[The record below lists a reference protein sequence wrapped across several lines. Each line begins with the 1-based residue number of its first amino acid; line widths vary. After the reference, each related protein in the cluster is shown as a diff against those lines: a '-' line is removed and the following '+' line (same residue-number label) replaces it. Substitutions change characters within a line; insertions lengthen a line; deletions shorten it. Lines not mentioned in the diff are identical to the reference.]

1 MPSEWNQ
8 LLAMWA
14 RMKSLSD
21 IAILIHNRQSDTIS
35 LSSLRSLW
43 SKSAMGRAPCCDKAS
58 VKKGPWSLEEDA
70 KLRSYIEQH
79 GTGGNWIVLPQK
91 IGLKRCGKSCRLRWL
106 NYLRPNIKHGG
117 FSEEE
122 DGLICSLYVSIGS
135 RWSIIAAQ
143 LPGRTDNDIKNY
155 WNTRLKKKLL
165 GKQRKERDRQG
176 NNNDI
181 RKGGLKNSMGSI
193 SGRENQIDCPYSFVL
208 CRNQI
213 TPTLAELPMLAQTTP
228 TLHSDLEDRTKVFN
242 RPLSFDQ
249 YYPIGQSSPSP
260 PQNPNYVHGASVAMV
275 SPATIA
281 ALQLGDEQGGKA
293 FPCTAEETQLLANH
307 ERPFDRADFLLDECI
322 DAACPGAA
330 SVNWYDMINSMVYLP
345 SLSYGLGTQNGAIS
359 FESRIITWGKDNR
372 LHTVFKVLLYGVVVV
387 YTEHKLWE
395 RRKKRGKR
403 LAKKQHIVPNYII
416 IPFAVKL
423 KEGISFSRKK
433 HSRWSPMQEPK
444 IMHTVRFNLAHPVKL
459 LNVGYK

>member
-1 MPSEWNQ
+1 
-8 LLAMWA
+8 
-14 RMKSLSD
+14 
-21 IAILIHNRQSDTIS
+21 
-35 LSSLRSLW
+35 
-43 SKSAMGRAPCCDKAS
+43 MGRAPCCDKAS

-135 RWSIIAAQ
+135 SRWSIIAAQ

-155 WNTRLKKKLL
+155 WNSRLKKKLL

-193 SGRENQIDCPYSFVL
+193 SGRENQIDCPCSFVL

-213 TPTLAELPMLAQTTP
+213 TPTLEELPMLAQTTP
-228 TLHSDLEDRTKVFN
+228 TLHSDLEDRTIVFN
-242 RPLSFDQ
+242 GPLSFDQ

-345 SLSYGLGTQNGAIS
+345 SLSYGLGTQN
-359 FESRIITWGKDNR
+359 
-372 LHTVFKVLLYGVVVV
+372 VVV

-395 RRKKRGKR
+395 RRKKGGKR

-433 HSRWSPMQEPK
+433 HNR
-444 IMHTVRFNLAHPVKL
+444 
-459 LNVGYK
+459 